1 MRSENTLRPR
11 ALAWL
16 RNWVWVMMWTA
27 ILTSLPAGFGLDWSS
42 WTPAVVFVVGVAAFF
57 LTAVDAFRR
66 RRVLAFMPLTRWVF
80 GLDMWKAIEHR
91 PLPRRMTDEGVPF
104 MPDHHRP
111 RRRLRR
117 IRSWR
122 APALGDLVVSDITRD
137 EGLCR
142 VERVV
147 GLRPNDVIEW
157 SAGLHVICF
166 GDEMWV
172 IETILQPL
180 SSSEARPADVEM
192 PSGTRGLASLLPD
205 GSVGRSED
213 GRPWIVPL
221 GERAHALAETLRT
234 GYQGRF
240 SDRTVLAVGVAIGS
254 ESDTAPA
261 RLAPGGVLLPGGVPV
276 WTESEAIHELTKRRR
291 EVGVV
296 TSLDREF
303 LNHGR

>member
-1 MRSENTLRPR
+1 FR
-11 ALAWL
+11 A
-16 RNWVWVMMWTA
+16 
-27 ILTSLPAGFGLDWSS
+27 
-42 WTPAVVFVVGVAAFF
+42 
-57 LTAVDAFRR
+57 
-66 RRVLAFMPLTRWVF
+66 
-80 GLDMWKAIEHR
+80 
-91 PLPRRMTDEGVPF
+91 PRRMTHEGVPF

-192 PSGTRGLASLLPD
+192 PSGRGGLASLFPD
-205 GSVGRSED
+205 GGGGGGGAGGR
-213 GRPWIVPL
+213 RMVPR
-221 GERAHALAETLRT
+221 GEGAHGSAGTART
-234 GYQGRF
+234 GYQG
-240 SDRTVLAVGVAIGS
+240 
-254 ESDTAPA
+254 
-261 RLAPGGVLLPGGVPV
+261 
-276 WTESEAIHELTKRRR
+276 
-291 EVGVV
+291 
-296 TSLDREF
+296 
-303 LNHGR
+303 